1 MIRNTRSA
9 AAPKSAKPVKKP
21 AKPTGKSTPAARKP
35 AAPATPSAA
44 TVKTAAA
51 PAKPAVATSALT
63 PEQRYRMIQEAAYY
77 VAERKGFISNP
88 AEDWAEAEAQIDAKL
103 RG

>member
-1 MIRNTRSA
+1 MIKKSRLSA
-9 AAPKSAKPVKKP
+9 TSKSAKPAKKAVAP
-21 AKPTGKSTPAARKP
+21 TPKAAKKAAAPVAKP
-35 AAPATPSAA
+35 
-44 TVKTAAA
+44 VKAAA
-51 PAKPAVATSALT
+51 VPAKPATAKSALT

-77 VAERKGFISNP
+77 IAERKGFVANP

>member
-1 MIRNTRSA
+1 MIKKTRSS

-21 AKPTGKSTPAARKP
+21 AAPALKAAKKA
-35 AAPATPSAA
+35 AAPATPAA
-44 TVKTAAA
+44 KPVNAVAA
-51 PAKPAVATSALT
+51 PAKPAAAKSALT

>member
-1 MIRNTRSA
+1 MIKKTRTSA
-9 AAPKSAKPVKKP
+9 ALKSAKP
-21 AKPTGKSTPAARKP
+21 AKKP
-35 AAPATPSAA
+35 AAPARKIAP
-44 TVKTAAA
+44 KAAA
-51 PAKPAVATSALT
+51 PVKATAATAKSAVATSALT

-77 VAERKGFISNP
+77 VAERKGFVSNP